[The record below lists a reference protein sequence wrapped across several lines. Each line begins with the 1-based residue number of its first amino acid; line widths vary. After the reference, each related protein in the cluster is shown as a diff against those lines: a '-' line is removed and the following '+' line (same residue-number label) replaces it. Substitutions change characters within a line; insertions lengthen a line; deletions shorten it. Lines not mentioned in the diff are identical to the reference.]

1 MSAID
6 TLNHFI
12 LFKEMFVVDSTDW
25 NMVYG
30 KDIGNVRND
39 EEGVVNM
46 RDIGESLAWLLKFAF
61 VSSTR

>member
-12 LFKEMFVVDSTDW
+12 LLKEMSVVGSTDW

>member
-12 LFKEMFVVDSTDW
+12 LFKEMFVVGSTDS